1 MGDTD
6 VRERVK
12 AGKSEF
18 QPGSTTYFRNFSKIT
33 FSHEKHRAH
42 RNHSE
47 HSSHD
52 LIMQLLTAVVR

>member
-52 LIMQLLTAVVR
+52 LIM